1 MNRPEPNDPF
11 PDIILYGPEI
21 EIEEPTIGEVKTAIK
36 TLRNNKS
43 PGKDNIP
50 SEIWKLGGE
59 VLENRLYK
67 LIGMI
72 WREEKTPDDWE
83 EGILVPLH
91 KKGDRLTCKNYRGI
105 SLWST
110 AYKIFTI
117 ILYNR
122 ISVYSETIVG
132 EYQAGFRK
140 NRSTT
145 DQLFTIRQIN
155 EKYWEFN
162 KYALHLFIDYKQA
175 YDSIHRPSMWNILK
189 EMGIPSKLIRLTKTC
204 YTNTKCSVRY
214 GGKTTSSFTIRN
226 GLKQGCILSPMLFNI
241 VMEKV
246 ARTVTERQLGAQFR
260 DLSINCLAYA
270 DDVDVITEDIEDTEN
285 IITEFKEK
293 AEKVGLTINEEKT
306 KLMEM
311 TRNPQ
316 LQVQNHINI
325 SNMNIEVV
333 DKFKYLGM
341 MITTD
346 GNMKEEIDARIG
358 AASRC
363 YFSLLDLFKKRSIS
377 EKTKLR
383 VYNTI
388 IRPILLYGCETWA
401 LTKVLEKR
409 LEVFENKILRKITGP
424 IFDQETL
431 EWRIRHNW
439 EIRDRTQQPHISQV
453 VKSRR
458 IQLAGHIA
466 RMEDT
471 RLPKQML
478 TAEVIGRRPLG
489 RPRKDWHRCL
499 REDLNSEGIEMNT
512 WMDLAQ
518 DRGGWK
524 RLARAVKGQR
534 VAQRPVE

>member
-1 MNRPEPNDPF
+1 MTPPGQNFCLN
-11 PDIILYGPEI
+11 
-21 EIEEPTIGEVKTAIK
+21 IK
-36 TLRNNKS
+36 
-43 PGKDNIP
+43 
-50 SEIWKLGGE
+50 
-59 VLENRLYK
+59 
-67 LIGMI
+67 
-72 WREEKTPDDWE
+72 
-83 EGILVPLH
+83 H
-91 KKGDRLTCKNYRGI
+91 
-105 SLWST
+105 
-110 AYKIFTI
+110 
-117 ILYNR
+117 
-122 ISVYSETIVG
+122 
-132 EYQAGFRK
+132 
-140 NRSTT
+140 
-145 DQLFTIRQIN
+145 
-155 EKYWEFN
+155 
-162 KYALHLFIDYKQA
+162 
-175 YDSIHRPSMWNILK
+175 LK
-189 EMGIPSKLIRLTKTC
+189 ESYLVGLCGLNLLTHERLEIRIRKDLAPNQVKRPKT
-204 YTNTKCSVRY
+204 VL
-214 GGKTTSSFTIRN
+214 GKPIMQF

-246 ARTVTERQLGAQFR
+246 ARTLTERQLGAQFR
-260 DLSINCLAYA
+260 DLSVNCLAYA
-270 DDVDVITEDIEDTEN
+270 DDIDVITEDVEDTKN
-285 IITEFKEK
+285 IVTEFKEK

-306 KLMEM
+306 KIMEL

-316 LQVQNHINI
+316 LQVQSHINI

-401 LTKVLEKR
+401 LTRVLEKR

-424 IFDQETL
+424 LFDQETL

-466 RMEDT
+466 RMEDI
-471 RLPKQML
+471 RIPKQIL
-478 TAEVIGRRPLG
+478 TTEVMGRRPLG
-489 RPRKDWHRCL
+489 RPRKDWNRCL
-499 REDLNSEGIEMNT
+499 REGLNSEGIEMDA

-518 DRGGWK
+518 EREGWRRLSRAVMGQ
-524 RLARAVKGQR
+524 RLA
-534 VAQRPVE
+534 